1 MERKPVYAD
10 RWSESCL
17 ERAERMGEQV
27 YLRTMARKVAWSP
40 VKERFLPTEA
50 ECENITLDE
59 AFNSLSESLRQVTWE
74 CRKFHANRDL
84 VKDFKDCADHCS
96 RFHTQQPKPQ
106 LPYRGNPTICGPVS
120 EGGVGPDDAARGVL
134 RHHGP
139 PAGHRR
145 PEDQHRAAGS
155 PGVPGPPLQHL
166 THHSSDTPH

>member
-1 MERKPVYAD
+1 MNRLPVVQTCVQPVYAD

-84 VKDFKDCADHCS
+84 VKDFEDCADHCS

-106 LPYRGNPTICGPVS
+106 LPYRGNPFQKEESVQMTLP
-120 EGGVGPDDAARGVL
+120 EGCYAITAHRPATGV
-134 RHHGP
+134 
-139 PAGHRR
+139 RR
-145 PEDQHRAAGS
+145 TNIVQLAPQGCLGLHFNI
-155 PGVPGPPLQHL
+155 
-166 THHSSDTPH
+166 